1 MDLLGTLTAQRKM
14 VWTCIDFKEDL
25 IDFEENIDEILAML
39 YLLTIDH

>member
-1 MDLLGTLTAQRKM
+1 MDLLGTLHAQRKM

-25 IDFEENIDEILAML
+25 IDFEENIDEILAMS